1 MTSSQNAVPRAW
13 LVRGSKDVRFDRWML
28 ENGFT
33 GIDFREIGDLREAA
47 DLTRMR
53 ALVTRQL
60 PDKKG
65 QYQNT

>member
-1 MTSSQNAVPRAW
+1 
-13 LVRGSKDVRFDRWML
+13 ML